1 MKWTKEEIDI
11 IENNWEIMSDEEM
24 TSLLSGRSKCAIEC
38 KRKKL
43 GFIRPQYKIHT
54 FKEVLD
60 EFAKREFLTLLSD
73 ESEYNDCHSKMRYLC
88 KKHKDKGEQTTTL
101 GHLLEG
107 KGCIYCGID
116 RMVQSHLVPLDKEH
130 DKELCKSKDF
140 QYIDTVRKDGVIN
153 IAFICNKH
161 SDLGIQYMTK
171 YNMERTN
178 LKGCKYCSGKDL
190 PEWYVLKKAKEINPD
205 IEILEPYTNLTTHMN
220 CHCKKHDYPTIKTMR
235 QILKGKGCYYCGC
248 EKLSNQSYLS
258 KDFVQSE
265 ISKINPHVKIIEYKG
280 AAQQSK
286 CYCTKHNKYFQKG
299 YYALIHNKN
308 SGCEICYAENLRA
321 SQGMGIDEF
330 KKRLKEVH
338 PELIVTGEYI
348 NNCTPIEIY
357 CTTHDYT
364 FSSKP
369 VDILKRINCCD
380 KSRKTYKEEYI
391 CSFIEE
397 TYGFSITR
405 QKKFDDCKDKN
416 YLPFD
421 IYLDDYNVLIE
432 YQGEQHYKPIRYSGE
447 SWEEAEEKFEYT
459 KKHDL
464 IKKEYCTANNIPL
477 LEIPYWEFDDLEYYL
492 FDSFTELKILEEI

>member
-11 IENNWEIMSDEEM
+11 IENNWETMSDEEM
-24 TSLLSGRSKCAIEC
+24 TSLLPSRSKCAIEC

-54 FKEVLD
+54 FQEVLD

-73 ESEYNDCHSKMRYLC
+73 ESEYNDCHSKMRYVC
-88 KKHKDKGEQTTTL
+88 QKHKDKGEQTITL
-101 GHLLEG
+101 GHLLEE
-107 KGCIYCGID
+107 KGCI
-116 RMVQSHLVPLDKEH
+116 
-130 DKELCKSKDF
+130 
-140 QYIDTVRKDGVIN
+140 
-153 IAFICNKH
+153 
-161 SDLGIQYMTK
+161 
-171 YNMERTN
+171 
-178 LKGCKYCSGKDL
+178 
-190 PEWYVLKKAKEINPD
+190 
-205 IEILEPYTNLTTHMN
+205 
-220 CHCKKHDYPTIKTMR
+220 
-235 QILKGKGCYYCGC
+235 YCGC

-280 AAQQSK
+280 ATQQSK

-299 YYALIHNKN
+299 YYALAHNKN

-330 KKRLKEVH
+330 KKRLKEIH
-338 PELIVTGEYI
+338 PELVVTGEYI
-348 NNCTPIEIY
+348 NNCTPIKIY
-357 CTTHDYT
+357 CTAHDYT

-397 TYGFSITR
+397 TYGFLITR

-447 SWEEAEEKFEYT
+447 SWEEAEEKFKYT

-464 IKKEYCTANNIPL
+464 VKKEYCIANNIPL

-492 FDSFTELKILEEI
+492 FDSFTELNILEEI